1 MNLDGSPANLS
12 GRVSWSKVLKSE
24 EVNNFYTQEKIFANG
39 SDIWNPI
46 PLTIAPQAPKKVVL
60 DGNKLKWTAVDD
72 AIGYVVER
80 DDYVL
85 TIIKAVSYEDITANA
100 NTQYTYKVYAVGP
113 NGNLSEKVV
122 AEEGE
127 IETPALLPPA
137 ELIKHGAGSSSQTL
151 KQGEEIVG
159 FYYNWTNAETVSVKG
174 VPNGISVIISRE
186 DSSVTFS
193 GIADDN
199 VGEYEY
205 SIETIGN
212 EQGAVKKGK
221 IVIIGEETFLQES
234 YMDLIKMEL
243 SPNPLTE
250 QSSIYL
256 STCYSTTINLSLID
270 LSGRIIWMDKMD
282 INPGSYVIPAKL
294 PLSSGVYILKIESA
308 EFIICRK
315 VMK

>member
-1 MNLDGSPANLS
+1 
-12 GRVSWSKVLKSE
+12 
-24 EVNNFYTQEKIFANG
+24 
-39 SDIWNPI
+39 
-46 PLTIAPQAPKKVVL
+46 
-60 DGNKLKWTAVDD
+60 
-72 AIGYVVER
+72 
-80 DDYVL
+80 
-85 TIIKAVSYEDITANA
+85 
-100 NTQYTYKVYAVGP
+100 
-113 NGNLSEKVV
+113 
-122 AEEGE
+122 
-127 IETPALLPPA
+127 LLPPA

-294 PLSSGVYILKIESA
+294 PLSSGVYILKIECA